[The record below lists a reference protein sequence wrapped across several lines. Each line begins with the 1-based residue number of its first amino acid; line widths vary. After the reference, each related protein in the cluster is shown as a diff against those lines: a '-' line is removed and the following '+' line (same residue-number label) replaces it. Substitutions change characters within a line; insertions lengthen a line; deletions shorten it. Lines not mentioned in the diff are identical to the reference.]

1 MSLRPKAFILMPFAT
16 EFDDI
21 YEYLI
26 RGSLSDAGFD
36 VIRADDIRNQ
46 RNILADVVQN
56 IVDGDLIVA
65 DLSTA
70 NSNVYYELGLAHAI
84 GKPVILLAQD
94 IEEVPFDLQSYR
106 ILIYATH
113 FSRMNDARKELFE
126 LAKGA
131 LENTIQFGSPVSD
144 FTTLFRRNKINGLSQ
159 LDRITSKKIDERG
172 LLDFQA
178 EVEDGFSAIASVMTE
193 VGNRFNVLTP
203 EVQSVS
209 EQLRQNISTSKRRSI
224 VRTLA
229 TSLDEYAK
237 WLAQGNAQYRQ
248 ALGQISESLNAL
260 FSGEFEI
267 EEDAK
272 SELQNFVSV
281 LRVVEQ
287 QAQHGQESISN
298 LVSTMEN
305 LPRIEKEFNLAKR
318 GVSEELKEL
327 IGNVDQ
333 TVAMLIRARN
343 AAARFLG
350 TEGV

>member
-1 MSLRPKAFILMPFAT
+1 
-16 EFDDI
+16 
-21 YEYLI
+21 
-26 RGSLSDAGFD
+26 
-36 VIRADDIRNQ
+36 
-46 RNILADVVQN
+46 
-56 IVDGDLIVA
+56 
-65 DLSTA
+65 
-70 NSNVYYELGLAHAI
+70 
-84 GKPVILLAQD
+84 
-94 IEEVPFDLQSYR
+94 
-106 ILIYATH
+106 
-113 FSRMNDARKELFE
+113 
-126 LAKGA
+126 
-131 LENTIQFGSPVSD
+131 
-144 FTTLFRRNKINGLSQ
+144 
-159 LDRITSKKIDERG
+159 
-172 LLDFQA
+172 
-178 EVEDGFSAIASVMTE
+178 MTE
-193 VGNRFNVLTP
+193 VGNRFNILTP
-203 EVQSVS
+203 EIQSAS

-267 EEDAK
+267 EENAK

-287 QAQHGQESISN
+287 QAQHGQDSISN
-298 LVSTMEN
+298 LVSTLES

-350 TEGV
+350 AEEV